1 MKNSIFPRRCAL
13 HSIFLGVLILSLGFN
28 VNAVLSQEAAILKL
42 ILNEEDK
49 GEFFV
54 ILAPDSD
61 IWIRRDALDN
71 MKLKEK
77 LGRDI
82 QYDGDAYVSLRSIQ
96 GLEFRIDEKAVALR
110 ITADP
115 SLFRKHSIDISYEI
129 PYDVTYTKDTSA
141 FLNYA
146 LIYTDEADESSFDM
160 SGELGISAGDYLG
173 MTTFAYT
180 DTDTGDADNFVRL
193 MTNLTF
199 NDRQRLSALIL
210 GDFSALSGTLGSG
223 VTLGGINF
231 SKNFSIAPYFIQ
243 YPSLNL
249 SGTLETPSDI
259 EVYLN
264 DLLVRKE
271 RLSPGEF
278 LFTDVPAT
286 VGLGTAS
293 IVIKDAY
300 GREKIISTPYYYT
313 DKLLKKGLHE
323 YSYSIGFLREKLGE
337 KSFSYSN
344 AAFLGFHSFGFTNNF
359 KAGYAAEASEDLINI
374 GPTASISVFD
384 AGVLDTAIALSNSSG
399 ESGYSGFL
407 GYSFQS
413 NNIGIR
419 VSLRS
424 NSKEYSNLIIKPPD
438 DKAKLQFS
446 SVAGFKTKGFGSFT
460 AGYSSS
466 NMHIGTN
473 TSRITI
479 SYSKPITR
487 NASFFLIASETKNT
501 ATEDEI
507 FLGLHIYL
515 GRRVS
520 GNISYTGGED
530 KERRKISI
538 HKGLPVGSGF
548 GFRADVESSKGQNNI
563 NGGLQYQ
570 NRHGLYDAQ
579 YHRREDT
586 DGYRFSVSG
595 GIGYIGK
602 SIFFS
607 RPINDSFAKVTVGK
621 QEGVR
626 VYYYGN
632 EAGRTNRNGNL
643 IIPNL
648 HSFDNNKI
656 SIENRDI
663 PINYNVPSFTKYIV
677 PPYRSGSLVRF
688 DTHKIQGITGTVY
701 LLDGGVKMP
710 IESTVMLVHV
720 GGRPVEGLIGMEGEF
735 YLENIPAGEYSAE
748 ITYIGKDCEFDIII
762 PESDEMFI
770 DLGEQICE

>member
-1 MKNSIFPRRCAL
+1 MRNLIFPGRCAL
-13 HSIFLGVLILSLGFN
+13 HSIFLGVLILSLISN
-28 VNAVLSQEAAILKL
+28 VNVVLSQEAAILKL

-49 GEFFV
+49 GEFFL

-61 IWIRRDALDN
+61 IWIKRDDLDN
-71 MKLKEK
+71 MELKEN
-77 LGRDI
+77 LGRDVK
-82 QYDGDAYVSLRSIQ
+82 YDGGTYVSLRSIP
-96 GLEFRIDEKAVALR
+96 GLEFRIDEKAVALL

-115 SLFRKHSIDISYEI
+115 SLFRKHSIDSSYKI
-129 PYDVTYTKDTSA
+129 PYDITYTKEASA

-146 LIYTDEADESSFDM
+146 LIYSDEADESSLQTL
-160 SGELGISAGDYLG
+160 GELGISAGDHLG

-180 DTDTGDADNFVRL
+180 DTDTGDGDNFVRL
-193 MTNLTF
+193 MTSLTF
-199 NDRQRLSALIL
+199 NDRQRLSTLTF
-210 GDFSALSGTLGSG
+210 GDFSALSGILGSG
-223 VTLGGINF
+223 VILGGINY
-231 SKNFSIAPYFIQ
+231 SKNFSISPYFIR

-249 SGTLETPSDI
+249 SGALETPSDI

-300 GREKIISTPYYYT
+300 GRERIISTPYYYT

-323 YSYSIGFLREKLGE
+323 YSYNIGFTRERLGE
-337 KSFSYSN
+337 KSFSYSK

-359 KAGYAAEASEDLINI
+359 KAGYAAEALEDLINI
-374 GPTASISVFD
+374 GPTAAILIPK
-384 AGVLDTAIALSNSSG
+384 AGVLDAAFALSNSSG
-399 ESGYSGFL
+399 ETGYSGFL

-413 NNIGIR
+413 TNIGIR
-419 VSLRS
+419 LSLRS
-424 NSKEYSNLIIKPPD
+424 NSKEYSNLTIEPPD

-446 SVAGFKTKGFGSFT
+446 GIASFKAKGFGSLT

-473 TSRITI
+473 TSRISI
-479 SYSKPITR
+479 SYNKTITR
-487 NASFFLIASETKNT
+487 NVSFFAIASETKDT
-501 ATEDEI
+501 TTEDEI

-515 GRRVS
+515 GRRYS
-520 GNISYTGGED
+520 GNMSYTGGEGE
-530 KERRKISI
+530 ERKKIGI
-538 HKGLPVGSGF
+538 RKGLPVGSGF
-548 GFRADVESSKGQNNI
+548 GFRADVENSNDQNNI
-563 NGGLQYQ
+563 DGGLQYQ
-570 NRHGLYDAQ
+570 NRYGLYEAN
-579 YHRREDT
+579 YHRREDI
-586 DGYRFSVSG
+586 DSYRFSASG

-607 RPINDSFAKVTVGK
+607 RPINDSFAKVTVDRLK
-621 QEGVR
+621 GVR

-632 EAGRTNRNGNL
+632 EVGRTDRNGNL

-663 PINYNVPSFTKYIV
+663 PIYYNVPSFTKYIV
-677 PPYRSGSLVRF
+677 PSYRSGSLVRF

-701 LLDGGVKMP
+701 LTDEGVKVP
-710 IESTVMLVHV
+710 IESAVIFVQV
-720 GGRPVEGLIGMEGEF
+720 EGRPVEGLIGMDGEF
-735 YLENIPAGEYSAE
+735 YLENIPAGEYTAE
-748 ITYIGKDCEFDIII
+748 ITYIGKKCEFDIII